1 MALVLKDRVKETT
14 TTTGTGTYTLAGAVT
29 GFEAFSEIGD
39 GNTTYYACT
48 DGTDFEVGVGT
59 YTASGT
65 TLARTTILQSSN
77 SDAEVDWTSGTRDI
91 FCTQPAEKA
100 VFLDASGNVDIDGG
114 SIDGV
119 TIGTNSAVSEL
130 QVDNLNINGNVISS
144 TDTDGAIA
152 LNTNGSGTI
161 NLNDTVKLGPFSS
174 SAGAVKTITTNGTCD
189 LKLNT
194 NSGTDSGSI
203 LIEDAANGNISLTP
217 DGTGVVQID
226 GSNGVSIESGVVSV
240 KNGGTQSEVRL
251 YCESG
256 NAHYSSIKA
265 ATHADLLGVG
275 NVTLTLPNA
284 TGTLLGT
291 NNADDPATTTS
302 ASDAEHVL
310 INDGGVPKKI
320 DPSTLGIGSGGGSY
334 ANSDVDAHLNTSTA
348 STNEVLSW
356 NGSDYDWVAQTG
368 GGGGGGAT
376 NLTGLGDVNI
386 SSVQNNDLLMY
397 NATAS
402 EWQNTNLGLTIDPS
416 ISSLTSGGSSTIGA
430 GGPVTV
436 VVVPSSGSYQNPA
449 YFAEVRNSTNTS
461 TVITDAN
468 ISRSG
473 GTFTF
478 TAPSS
483 TGSYIFR
490 VKVQDFGDLQS
501 EFVNQSFTVST
512 PSGPRYLRL
521 SGSGGTTHS
530 MVMDLTFYTGAGQT
544 GTVYPD
550 QIGHMTSNTAPSPL
564 VASSSGHYG
573 SAYQDYEAFDSD
585 TTSTTG
591 SWWNLAISST
601 YADWYLQLD
610 LGAQI
615 SSSIQSASIKFGPY
629 SWHGGAQTL
638 KLETSTDG
646 TSFATQATYS
656 KPNSSG
662 TFNIG

>member
-14 TTTGTGTYTLAGAVT
+14 TTQGTGTYTLAGAVA

-39 GNTTYYACT
+39 GNTTYYCCT

-77 SDAEVDWTSGTRDI
+77 SDAAVDWASGTRDI

-100 VFLDASGNVDIDGG
+100 VFLNASDHLETEGG
-114 SIDGV
+114 V
-119 TIGTNSAVSEL
+119 
-130 QVDNLNINGNVISS
+130 
-144 TDTDGAIA
+144 IA
-152 LNTNGSGTI
+152 L
-161 NLNDTVKLGPFSS
+161 
-174 SAGAVKTITTNGTCD
+174 
-189 LKLNT
+189 
-194 NSGTDSGSI
+194 
-203 LIEDAANGNISLTP
+203 
-217 DGTGVVQID
+217 
-226 GSNGVSIESGVVSV
+226 

-310 INDGGVPKKI
+310 INNGGVLKKI
-320 DPSTLGIGSGGGSY
+320 DPSDLGIGSGGGSY
-334 ANSDVDAHLNTSTA
+334 ANSDVDTHLNTSTA
-348 STNEVLSW
+348 SANEVLSW
-356 NGSDYDWVAQTG
+356 NGSDYDWVAQSG
-368 GGGGGGAT
+368 GGGGGGSS
-376 NLTGLGDVNI
+376 NLTGLSDVNI
-386 SSVQNNDLLMY
+386 TSVADGDLLRY
-397 NATAS
+397 NGTAS
-402 EWQNTNLGLTIDPS
+402 EWQNTNLGLTITPS
-416 ISSLTSGGSSTIGA
+416 ISSITSGGSTTIGT

-436 VVVPSSGSYQNPA
+436 VVVPSSGSYQSPA

-490 VKVQDFGDLQS
+490 VKVQDFGDIAS
-501 EFVNQSFTVST
+501 EFVTQSFTVST
-512 PSGPRYLRL
+512 PTGPRYLRL
-521 SGSGGTTHS
+521 SGSGGSTHS
-530 MVMDLTFYTGAGQT
+530 MVMDLTFYTGTGQT

-564 VASSSGHYG
+564 VASSSGSY
-573 SAYQDYEAFDSD
+573 SSTYDDYEAFDAN
-585 TTSTTG
+585 TTSTTT
-591 SWWNLAISST
+591 SWWNLSQNST

-615 SSSIQSASIKFGPY
+615 SSSIQSASIKFFASYG
-629 SWHGGAQTL
+629 WHGGAQTL
-638 KLETSTDG
+638 TLETSTDG
-646 TSFATQATYS
+646 TNFTSVATLS
-656 KPNSSG
+656 KGNVG
-662 TFNIG
+662 GVFNIG